1 MASRVLYPPTIAS
14 SLPAFL
20 ASDSV
25 FKIPVSFSKFNDL
38 SEIKSAHISITKKD
52 TCMSVINTDND
63 YTKGRYRATD
73 IILNA
78 PILSSTINGKT
89 QYYVE
94 IYKDDFST
102 TFRDESGSLVKGWT
116 PGWFYKIQVRLS
128 SVDYDGSIG
137 QQSWLNKNASNF
149 SEWSTVCITKAIGD
163 IEINTTNFEFTYRT
177 GAKKTFNKADTSG
190 DNLAFLGNFS
200 CTDLTE
206 TLAYYRVKLFAFP
219 KQEQDEPI
227 EDSGYIYNNA
237 VSLNEFNYKFRSVL
251 TDTNKYVIEVEYN
264 TLNNYNNN
272 FKINFTLAQVSLDD
286 TEFSLKTVD
295 NNPEELGELT
305 SIAEEEEEGRIGL
318 KIYDPDER
326 IYSGNL
332 CIRRASS
339 RDNFTSWDDIKIV
352 TFKNEMVNEHSI
364 IYDYTAESGVWYK
377 YGVQVIQS
385 ENTRSK
391 LNVTPPIIRNYEYAY
406 LLGENNQ
413 QLKLKFDS
421 QMGSF
426 TRNISESKVDTIG
439 GKYAVFSRNAAM
451 DYKSFPVNGLI
462 SFWMDEQ
469 HTFTKKRIVYGSTDI
484 AELYEHYNN
493 EREIVQYD
501 YIYEREFRD
510 LVSDFLH
517 DGKPKLYKS
526 PTEGNVIVRLMDI
539 SLTPNEQLSR
549 LVYSFSGN
557 AYELDDNTEDNYK
570 KYNLIKLG
578 DIDEDLSVVDMK
590 LGQLYGVVKPT
601 DNIFN
606 LIRKKYYQKN
616 LMGITHE
623 VESIRSIKIQID
635 DKPMRVMN
643 NANNIVMGYNIELNG
658 QLITMKDNV
667 YEIDPNVIFENI
679 SDSLFI
685 LNDAEN
691 RITELN
697 ILIDFIYSERAYPY
711 VPKIVTYQ
719 YTHNGVG
726 QIYGNYEAGTDLYKI
741 IKNKY
746 YYDWEHKFSKLSI
759 LNSVIIESLPGAVF
773 EIRDE
778 VDTEGG
784 ERHTINVTGTLA
796 LIDVANVRGI
806 KYIGKRN
813 DKGKIEQVSCDA
825 MITYN
830 YISLYGGY
838 Q

>member
-1 MASRVLYPPTIAS
+1 MASRVLYPPTIAAN
-14 SLPAFL
+14 LPAFL

-38 SEIKSAHISITKKD
+38 SEIKSAQISIVKKD
-52 TCMSVINTDND
+52 TGMSVINTEDDLN
-63 YTKGRYRATD
+63 KGRYRATD
-73 IILNA
+73 IILNV
-78 PILSSTINGKT
+78 PILSSTFNGKT

-94 IYKDDFST
+94 IYKNDFKT
-102 TFRDESGSLVKGWT
+102 TFRDNNGKLLTGWI
-116 PGWFYKIQVRLS
+116 PGWFYKVQVRLS
-128 SVDYDGSIG
+128 SVNYDGFTG
-137 QQSWLNKNASNF
+137 QQSWINKNASNF
-149 SEWSTVCITKAIGD
+149 SEWSTVCIIKAIGD
-163 IEINTTNFEFTYRT
+163 IEINATNFEFTYRT
-177 GAKKTFNKADTSG
+177 GAKKTFNKTDTSG
-190 DNLAFLGNFS
+190 DNLAFLGNFN

-219 KQEQDEPI
+219 KQEKDEPL
-227 EDSGYIYNNA
+227 EDSGYIYNTA
-237 VSLNEFNYKFRSVL
+237 VNLNEFNYKFKSVL
-251 TDTNKYVIEVEYN
+251 IDSNKYVIEIEYN
-264 TLNNYNNN
+264 TLNNYNNS
-272 FKINFTLAQVSLDD
+272 FKVNFTLAQVALDD
-286 TEFSLKTVD
+286 TEFSLKTID
-295 NNPEELGELT
+295 NNPEELKGLT

-339 RDNFTSWDDIKIV
+339 RDNFTSWDDIKVV
-352 TFKNEMVNEHSI
+352 TFKNEIVNERGI

-377 YGVQVIQS
+377 YGIQVIQN

-391 LNVTPPIIRNYEYAY
+391 LNMTPPIMRNYEYAY

-426 TRNISESKVDTIG
+426 NRNISESKTDTIG

-451 DYKSFPVNGLI
+451 DYRSFPVNGLI

-469 HTFTKKRIVYGSTDI
+469 HTFTKKRVVYGSTDI

-493 EREIVQYD
+493 EKNIVQYD
-501 YIYEREFRD
+501 YIYEREFRQ
-510 LVSDFLH
+510 LVSDFLY
-517 DGKPKLYKS
+517 DGKPKLFKS
-526 PTEGNVIVRLMDI
+526 PTEGNIIIRLMDVN
-539 SLTPNEQLSR
+539 LTPNEQLSR
-549 LVYSFSGN
+549 LVYSFSGTG
-557 AYELDDNTEDNYK
+557 YELDDNTVDNYK
-570 KYNLIKLG
+570 KYDLLNLGKLE
-578 DIDEDLSVVDMK
+578 EDLSIIDMK
-590 LGQLYGVVKPT
+590 LGQYFGKVKPV

-623 VESIRSIKIQID
+623 VESISSVRIQID
-635 DKPMRVMN
+635 EKPMRVMN
-643 NANNIVMGYNIELNG
+643 NANRMVIGYNIELNG
-658 QLITMKDNV
+658 QLITMRNNV
-667 YEIDPNVIFENI
+667 YEIDPNIIFQDD
-679 SDSLFI
+679 SDSLYI

-691 RITELN
+691 RVTELN
-697 ILIDFIYSERAYPY
+697 VLIDFIYSERAYPY
-711 VPKIVTYQ
+711 VPKIISYQ
-719 YTHNGVG
+719 YTHNGIG

-746 YYDWEHKFSKLSI
+746 YYDWERKFSKLSI
-759 LNSVIIESLPGAVF
+759 LNSVIIEAAPGSVF

-778 VDTEGG
+778 VDTTEG
-784 ERHTINVTGTLA
+784 EQHTINTTGILS
-796 LIDVANVRGI
+796 LIGVANVRGI
-806 KYIGKRN
+806 KYIGKKN
-813 DKGKIEQVSCDA
+813 EKGKIEKINNDA